1 MSRRIESTGVY
12 LRYTSGSY
20 DFSWHNAPQR
30 QIIVCLNGSTSVTTG
45 DGSER
50 VFGAGDCVLAE
61 DCGGRGHESKS
72 ADGAGRWSLFI
83 TLPDEER
90 GDDERGDDAA
100 VAPGPR
106 RGDVAARAFAL
117 GALVGVVR
125 RHKQLLVGIEQWVFR
140 SQLRR
145 LALEADRLD
154 EVGAAVAVR
163 VEDGLRPR
171 AASRRSAVDGVKRH
185 AKAFAGC

>member
-1 MSRRIESTGVY
+1 MNYAPSASADPSDWTMTRLYDDGAESHWGAASWKLDAKGAIGKMSRRIESTGVY

-83 TLPDEER
+83 TLPDDER

-106 RGDVAARAFAL
+106 RGDAAARAFAL
-117 GALVGVVR
+117 GAVVG
-125 RHKQLLVGIEQWVFR
+125 
-140 SQLRR
+140 
-145 LALEADRLD
+145 AL
-154 EVGAAVAVR
+154 VGAAAM
-163 VEDGLRPR
+163 R
-171 AASRRSAVDGVKRH
+171 AASRR
-185 AKAFAGC
+185 